1 MSIKQFEA
9 IRAQIQD
16 AGTANESATLLTD
29 WLTNHLG
36 WATVVF
42 RNGTCVAETVQEDW
56 QPLVTWLQTPD
67 NWMRWTALRVIDE
80 DNPLDDVDVPRN
92 CLLIPLH
99 YDGVTHG
106 ICLLAGGTDNDT
118 VAYLLTNILSGHLHA
133 LATPSAS
140 DETTTLLSDVLDI
153 LQTQTT
159 DMIPT
164 LQKVIAHIKSLTG
177 AGDVNL
183 YLLNSAQSQLKQIS
197 QSNDDDMSDNDPIAY
212 HPDTWGW
219 DILQTQ
225 ETLYLRQ
232 QPDRNQT
239 RYDTLIWHDNTTEQL
254 LMPLHIS
261 NRRFG
266 ILQLMGTTD
275 NAFPLALRQQLNL
288 IAYQVAWYIR
298 HRELLDEVEARMQDM
313 AVMTEVSLLVNT
325 SYDIEGLG
333 AKVYQAVQQAHT
345 PDQFQ
350 FVLYDPDAK
359 LLHINTYADGQQTDR
374 QVVFMEKDLIATII
388 RTESPVFWRNKQER
402 EDAAAFFPVPEEM
415 PASFLGLPL
424 LTAETVV
431 GVMCMETDESNA
443 FNEND
448 LQMMLTL
455 ANSAA
460 FAVENNRLLNTTT
473 EKLHELAVINEIS
486 HILNQNFGRED
497 MWQSLIPQLAELF
510 DASRIVIG
518 LYRREIGILD
528 MRLRVEYGID
538 APTLQQRPDPL
549 SQVILRNGI
558 SLFFPDLQ
566 NEGERLESL
575 GIRAYEFDTSDI
587 YSWMGAPLKSRN
599 NETIGLISLQHDYAY
614 AFSDATLSL
623 LMTVAAQV
631 SMALDNARLLE
642 AEQERRKLADSLMD
656 VTRAVSST
664 LELSD
669 VITRLLERLMRLV
682 QADVAWIMMP
692 PEEVT
697 AGDAMVIRDSVGMS
711 QTYRGHIIRLDTD
724 NPIIELFRTQQPRII
739 NDVTHHPH
747 WVPNEPRPSADGEHS
762 WLAAPMVYQGQVIG
776 VMALDKFEG
785 DYYNDADVNAV
796 FALARQ
802 AAVAIENARL
812 HAQVESN
819 LRSLRKRAH
828 RLASM
833 HRMATLT
840 ASTLDQ
846 HEILNSSVK
855 LLAQLFQADHSAIV
869 IIDRDNGNGYVRAEH
884 PKTQALGHMIFRHGT
899 ESYQV
904 IDTMITENSVL
915 TVSGDNLDAVFTDPT
930 TIRIFEQF
938 GVQNGLVAP
947 LIAQDRVI
955 GVVTVNSHKHNRTF
969 TDGDEETVK
978 TLASQIAMA
987 INNTDLYQ
995 QALEANRLK
1004 SEFLANVSHE
1014 LRTPLNAIIGY
1025 SELLLTGIYGDM
1037 SEKQVDRLERVYDG
1051 GKHLLALINDIL
1063 DLSKIEAG
1071 RMDLEIMD
1079 LSVKQLIAESTIEA
1093 RDHAMVKGLQFDIDI
1108 SDELPSLPLDP
1119 NRMRQ
1124 VITNLVDNAIKFTP
1138 DGRVTVMANIVHV
1151 DGDVMQPKV
1160 YPPSSIILES
1170 GRYLQIAVE
1179 DTGIGIDPEHH
1190 QVIFEAFR
1198 QADGSAI
1205 REYEGTGLGLAITRR
1220 LVELHDGLI
1229 WVESEVGV
1237 GSIFRALIPIDI
1249 ESVTTDELGVDV
1261 NPDGAP
1267 IVLVVDDDPVA
1278 LNLVSD
1284 YLGTDAYQV
1293 VTTTS
1298 PSRCVE
1304 LARQLNPAVVLTD
1317 IMMPSMDGWEVLRQL
1332 KDNLDTTHI
1341 PVIIV
1346 SILDRKTTGFYLGAS
1361 EYLLKPLAQQD
1372 LLEALSRTV
1381 QLIPDNP
1388 ILLIDEDSEERAV
1401 IADVL
1406 DRAGYRVHTVLD
1418 SVAGRQWLDHN
1429 TPAMMILNVEMS
1441 NMIWLNFLRELR
1453 SNNQTRDIPM
1463 VVISDTLLSD
1473 ADAEALQQHVTHL
1486 LARDEMSGNSLI
1498 QQVKVALNRRLQG
1511 YGD

>member
-16 AGTANESATLLTD
+16 ASTATESATLLTD

-42 RNGTCVAETVQEDW
+42 RNGTCVAETVPEDW
-56 QPLVTWLQTPD
+56 QLLVTWLQTTD
-67 NWMRWTALRVIDE
+67 NWIRWTALRVIDD
-80 DNPLDDVDVPRN
+80 DNPLDEVDVPRN

-118 VAYLLTNILSGHLHA
+118 VAYLLSNILSGHLHA
-133 LATPSAS
+133 LATPSQS
-140 DETTTLLSDVLDI
+140 DETATLLSDVLDI
-153 LQTQTT
+153 LQTQTV
-159 DMIPT
+159 DMMST
-164 LQKVIAHIKSLTG
+164 LQKVIAHIESLTG

-183 YLLNSAQSQLKQIS
+183 YLLNTAKSQLGRIP
-197 QSNDDDMSDNDPIAY
+197 QSDEDALTEDDIIAY
-212 HPDTWGW
+212 QPDTWGW
-219 DILQTQ
+219 DILQTC
-225 ETLYLRQ
+225 ETQYLREH
-232 QPDRNQT
+232 PDTNQT
-239 RYDTLIWHDNTTEQL
+239 RYDTLMWHDDTTEQL
-254 LMPLHIS
+254 LMPLHTG

-266 ILQLMGTTD
+266 ILQLMGVSQ

-298 HRELLDEVEARMQDM
+298 HQELLAEVEARMQDM

-325 SYDIEGLG
+325 SYDVEGLG
-333 AKVYQAVQQAHT
+333 ARLYQAVQQAHI

-350 FVLYDPDAK
+350 FVLYDDDAK
-359 LLHINTYADGQQTDR
+359 LLHINTYKDGQQVDR
-374 QVVFMEKDLIATII
+374 QVVFMEKDLISTIV
-388 RTESPVFWRNKQER
+388 RTESPVFWRNEQER
-402 EDAAAFFPVPEEM
+402 EDAAAYFPVTDEM

-431 GVMCMETDESNA
+431 GVMCMETDTPNA
-443 FNEND
+443 FNEHD

-460 FAVENNRLLNTTT
+460 FAVENNRLLKTTT
-473 EKLHELAVINEIS
+473 DKLRELAVINEIS

-518 LYRREIGILD
+518 LFRREIGILD

-549 SQVILRNGI
+549 SQVVLRNGI

-575 GIRAYEFDTSDI
+575 GIRAYEFDTSDV

-664 LELSD
+664 LEFSD
-669 VITRLLERLMRLV
+669 VITRLLERLVRLV

-692 PEEVT
+692 PEDVT

-711 QTYRGHIIRLDTD
+711 QTYRGRIVELEPD

-739 NDVTHHPH
+739 NDVTRHPH
-747 WVPNEPRPSADGEHS
+747 WIASEPRPSSDREHS
-762 WLAAPMVYQGQVIG
+762 WLAVPMVYQGQVIG
-776 VMALDKFEG
+776 VMALDKFEAEF
-785 DYYNDADVNAV
+785 YNDSDANAV

-855 LLAQLFQADHSAIV
+855 LLAELFQAEHSAIV
-869 IIDRDNGNGYVRAEH
+869 IMDRENGNGYIRAEH
-884 PKTQALGHMIFRHGT
+884 PTTQALGHIIFRYGT
-899 ESYQV
+899 ESYNV
-904 IDTMITENSVL
+904 IDKMITENSVL
-915 TVSGDNLDAVFTDPT
+915 TINANTLDAVFSDPKT
-930 TIRIFEQF
+930 VHIFEQF
-938 GVQNGLVAP
+938 GVQNGMVAP

-955 GVVTVNSHKHNRTF
+955 GVVTVDSHKHNRNF
-969 TDGDEETVK
+969 SDGDEETVK

-1025 SELLLTGIYGDM
+1025 SELLLTGIYGEM

-1071 RMDLEIMD
+1071 RMDLELMD

-1093 RDHAMVKGLQFDIDI
+1093 RDQAVINGLQFDIDI
-1108 SDELPSLPLDP
+1108 SDDLPTLPLDP

-1124 VITNLVDNAIKFTP
+1124 VINNVVGNAIKFTP
-1138 DGRVTVMANIVHV
+1138 EGQVTVMANIVQI
-1151 DGDVMQPKV
+1151 DGNVTQPKV
-1160 YPPSSIILES
+1160 YPPPTMMLES

-1179 DTGIGIDPEHH
+1179 DTGIGIEKENQ

-1220 LVELHDGLI
+1220 LVELHDGYI
-1229 WVESEVGV
+1229 WVESELGV
-1237 GSIFRALIPIDI
+1237 GSIFRILIPIHIAGFTAGD
-1249 ESVTTDELGVDV
+1249 GHADV
-1261 NPDGAP
+1261 NSDGA
-1267 IVLVVDDDPVA
+1267 
-1278 LNLVSD
+1278 
-1284 YLGTDAYQV
+1284 
-1293 VTTTS
+1293 
-1298 PSRCVE
+1298 
-1304 LARQLNPAVVLTD
+1304 
-1317 IMMPSMDGWEVLRQL
+1317 
-1332 KDNLDTTHI
+1332 
-1341 PVIIV
+1341 
-1346 SILDRKTTGFYLGAS
+1346 TG
-1361 EYLLKPLAQQD
+1361 
-1372 LLEALSRTV
+1372 
-1381 QLIPDNP
+1381 
-1388 ILLIDEDSEERAV
+1388 
-1401 IADVL
+1401 
-1406 DRAGYRVHTVLD
+1406 
-1418 SVAGRQWLDHN
+1418 
-1429 TPAMMILNVEMS
+1429 
-1441 NMIWLNFLRELR
+1441 
-1453 SNNQTRDIPM
+1453 
-1463 VVISDTLLSD
+1463 
-1473 ADAEALQQHVTHL
+1473 
-1486 LARDEMSGNSLI
+1486 
-1498 QQVKVALNRRLQG
+1498 
-1511 YGD
+1511 